1 MKPILVVDDEAI
13 VRESIRDWLREAGY
27 LAEMVETGE
36 EALDLISKKDFSIMV
51 LDYRLPG
58 KSGVDVLR
66 EVKKTKPQIKCIMIT
81 AFPSAKLTAELAQ
94 VGGLDDFLIKPVMM
108 EQLEKIIKEK
118 LADIESEQPGRRPS
132 AS

>member
-27 LAEMVETGE
+27 LAEMAETGE

-108 EQLEKIIKEK
+108 EQLEKIIKER
-118 LADIESEQPGRRPS
+118 LAEVEAEQLARRPG

>member
-118 LADIESEQPGRRPS
+118 LADIEAEQPARRPT

>member
-36 EALDLISKKDFSIMV
+36 EALDLISKKDFSIMI

-81 AFPSAKLTAELAQ
+81 AFPSARLTAELAQ

-118 LADIESEQPGRRPS
+118 LADIEAEQLARRPG

>member
-27 LAEMVETGE
+27 LAEMAETGE
-36 EALDLISKKDFSIMV
+36 EALDLISKKDFSIMI

-108 EQLEKIIKEK
+108 EQLEKIIKER
-118 LADIESEQPGRRPS
+118 LAEVEAEQLARRPG

>member
-1 MKPILVVDDEAI
+1 MKPILVVDGEAI

-27 LAEMVETGE
+27 LAEMAETGE
-36 EALDLISKKDFSIMV
+36 EALDLISRKDFSIMV

-118 LADIESEQPGRRPS
+118 LADIEAEQLARRPG

>member
-36 EALDLISKKDFSIMV
+36 EALDLISRKDFSIMV

-58 KSGVDVLR
+58 QSGVDVLR

-108 EQLEKIIKEK
+108 EQLENIIKEK
-118 LADIESEQPGRRPS
+118 LADIEAEQPARRPG

>member
-27 LAEMVETGE
+27 LAEMAETGE

-81 AFPSAKLTAELAQ
+81 AFPSARLTAELAQ

-118 LADIESEQPGRRPS
+118 LADIEAEQLARRPG

>member
-36 EALDLISKKDFSIMV
+36 EALDLISKKDFSIMI

-108 EQLEKIIKEK
+108 EQLEKIIKER
-118 LADIESEQPGRRPS
+118 LAEVEAEQLARRPG